1 MNLTLTER
9 DKKLLG
15 LTACLAILAV
25 FGVHLILSLIHISL
39 PRLRT
44 SRSAIARYPAI
55 VSFRQAAQNSCCLLY
70 TSRCV

>member
-25 FGVHLILSLIHISL
+25 FGVHLIRPALAEQEALGGEYEAA
-39 PRLRT
+39 LRK
-44 SRSAIARYPAI
+44 
-55 VSFRQAAQNSCCLLY
+55 QQE
-70 TSRCV
+70 